1 MSKSK
6 KKAVFETKTVK
17 KEQKTPTVTHITRV
31 LACFLALLMILG
43 AISSALYF
51 FLAQSVSSPSAD
63 VKTYVSTEA
72 NYNDISFTDTSY
84 ILTDDISL
92 SK

>member
-1 MSKSK
+1 
-6 KKAVFETKTVK
+6 
-17 KEQKTPTVTHITRV
+17 
-31 LACFLALLMILG
+31 MILG

>member
-6 KKAVFETKTVK
+6 KKAVFETKIVK
-17 KEQKTPTVTHITRV
+17 EEPKTPTVTYITRI

-63 VKTYVSTEA
+63 VNTYVSYEA
-72 NYNDISFTDTSY
+72 SYNDISFTDTSY
-84 ILTDDISL
+84 TFTGDMSFG
-92 SK
+92 K

>member
-17 KEQKTPTVTHITRV
+17 KEPKTPTVTYITRV

-51 FLAQSVSSPSAD
+51 FLARSVSSPSAD
-63 VKTYVSTEA
+63 VNTHVSSEA
-72 NYNDISFTDTSY
+72 SYNDISSKNTSY
-84 ILTDDISL
+84 AFTGDMSFG
-92 SK
+92 K